1 MGNTVTGAP
10 ANEQKSKAAT
20 IGLWLGLLAGL
31 FLIVAGPGY
40 RLHFWGLTVGLLLVP
55 VALLAGV
62 FAVIFSLTGI
72 IITSRNRLGGRG
84 SAVIGLAVGVV
95 ALVLPALNIAAA
107 VRNPLHDITTDTAN
121 PPQFSAVL
129 PLRGSG
135 PQINSAVY
143 DDKIA
148 RVQHNVY
155 PDIAP
160 LDLDIPP
167 VQAFDLALATVHTMG
182 WELVASDP
190 VQQHIEATATT
201 FWFGFKDDV
210 SIRITPSGRGSRV
223 DVRSLS
229 RIGQSDVGAN
239 AKRIRAYLSKLKAG

>member
-1 MGNTVTGAP
+1 MGNTVTEKP
-10 ANEQKSKAAT
+10 VNEQKSKAAT

-40 RLHFWGLTVGLLLVP
+40 RLHLWGLTVGLLLVP
-55 VALLAGV
+55 IALLFGV
-62 FAVIFSLTGI
+62 FTVVFALTGI
-72 IITSRNRLGGRG
+72 IIASRDKLGGRG
-84 SAVIGLAVGVV
+84 SAMVGLAAGVV
-95 ALVLPALNIAAA
+95 AVVLPALNIASA
-107 VRNPLHDITTDTAN
+107 VRNPLHDITTDTID

-129 PLRGSG
+129 PLRGTG
-135 PQINSAVY
+135 PRINSAVY

-155 PDIAP
+155 PDIAT
-160 LDLDIPP
+160 LDLSIPP
-167 VQAFDLALATVHTMG
+167 VQAFDRALATAHTMG
-182 WELVASDP
+182 WEIVASDP
-190 VQQHIEATATT
+190 VHDRIEATATT

-210 SIRITPSGRGSRV
+210 SVRITSSGRGSRV

-239 AKRIRAYLSKLKAG
+239 AKRIRAYLAKVKEG